1 MRCVI
6 QTYCLVDLKLR
17 QVTLKLCRCS
27 FSWVCWLHTMCSS
40 LKFKTCQLENQETLK
55 GLSALLYYY
64 SRNCFPFS
72 CFSASASLFPFA
84 CSWTVCRHFTTLA
97 ETSSLILICAKPPGI
112 ASGLCMK
119 YLYIRFTLLVMST
132 IQESPRVK
140 ENQDHH
146 ICSVS
151 TTTSWGYLGF
161 SPSGWDGERVATNTQ
176 QGTIPPNK
184 HNRASVQCIQ
194 GGKLYNASP
203 YK

>member
-27 FSWVCWLHTMCSS
+27 FSWVCWLHAMCSS

-84 CSWTVCRHFTTLA
+84 CSWTVCRHFTALA

-119 YLYIRFTLLVMST
+119 YLYICFTLLFGHEYNPRKSWSKG
-132 IQESPRVK
+132 EPGSPHLQCFNHHFMGLSGIFSIWLRWRK
-140 ENQDHH
+140 SGNQH
-146 ICSVS
+146 SARNS
-151 TTTSWGYLGF
+151 
-161 SPSGWDGERVATNTQ
+161 
-176 QGTIPPNK
+176 
-184 HNRASVQCIQ
+184 AS
-194 GGKLYNASP
+194 
-203 YK
+203 